1 MEQTKPLDRQQIMDW
16 RRDERQRLI
25 EQRLRAPVE
34 QRQLAST
41 QIGHRLDAVWRG
53 QGRLKPDTIVSAY
66 WPLRGE
72 PDLRPW
78 LGELHGQGMICV
90 LPVVVEK
97 GAPLQFRRWSPGCA
111 MEKGFWNIPVPADPV
126 TFTPQLLISPVVGF
140 DRQCY
145 RLGYGGGYFDRTLAL
160 LQSQQRDYHVMGVG
174 YAACELAT
182 IHPLTHDIA
191 LHGIVTE
198 EQAWTR

>member
-1 MEQTKPLDRQQIMDW
+1 MENREEVMAWRRLERERLIAARLACSVAQRQQASAAIID
-16 RRDERQRLI
+16 RL
-25 EQRLRAPVE
+25 EKYCVAQDALAARPV
-34 QRQLAST
+34 
-41 QIGHRLDAVWRG
+41 
-53 QGRLKPDTIVSAY
+53 VSGY

-78 LGELHGQGMICV
+78 LTRLHESGLQCV

-97 GAPLQFRRWSPGCA
+97 GAPLRFRRWLPGCA

-126 TFTPQLLISPVVGF
+126 ELVPQVLLAPVVGF

-160 LQSQQRDYHVMGVG
+160 LQSQGLPWRAIGIG
-174 YAACELAT
+174 YALAEIPT
-182 IHPLTHDIA
+182 VHPLPHDIPLQA
-191 LHGIVTE
+191 VVTE
-198 EQAWTR
+198 SSTQSGL